1 MLYLHR
7 ERVSKLTALHS
18 ALPDCINLY
27 LCAFNLVKT
36 GLVSSWS
43 YAVVGKRGCLEDCSQ
58 AALAPWAVEGWLP
71 SISSCLPPGQ
81 RWDVPLC
88 DQPHSLSSPS
98 ALFHGSRCSLCS
110 LWAESL
116 KPSEKKKVI
125 WLTLVLAL
133 LQRILVTSTG
143 GGILC
148 GMEAFGGGA
157 SNRESI
163 WHVWPDRVRP

>member
-88 DQPHSLSSPS
+88 DHPHSLSSPS

-116 KPSEKKKVI
+116 KPSEKKKSYLAYPGSSSPPEDTCHQHR
-125 WLTLVLAL
+125 WRYLVWHGSFWWWGKQQGKHLACL
-133 LQRILVTSTG
+133 AR
-143 GGILC
+143 
-148 GMEAFGGGA
+148 
-157 SNRESI
+157 
-163 WHVWPDRVRP
+163 